1 MKRPF
6 EPRLIALL
14 LAAMMALSTP
24 VNASSAC
31 VPGSPEKDATVG
43 LVMQEEPQEPAP
55 EEPAPEEPAPEEPA
69 PEEPAP
75 EEPAPEEPAPEE
87 PAPEEPAPEEPA
99 PEEPAPE
106 EPAPE
111 EPAPEEPAPEEP
123 EPEEPAPRPVSEW
136 TDEEIIEAYHIPD
149 SWARAALIFAVRN
162 GLMVG
167 RGDEGLCPEGT
178 ATRAEMATMM
188 VRFLAC
194 TAQADLSSFRDMD
207 STAWYYGFFSRAV
220 ALNLFAGT
228 GSDTMEPNGLVTRE
242 QAFTVLAK
250 AFGIACKGCG
260 NIYKFRDWPN
270 VSAWA
275 APKLS
280 ALIGAGLVAGYDGL
294 ISPKDN
300 ITRQELAQLFYRL
313 LSGFG
318 TELPD
323 SFGSGCY
330 VLSADGIPA
339 GAVIDGDLMLIN
351 NVYQIHLDGVTVN
364 GKLILQGASKVNV
377 TMNNCRIRELV
388 SCRSCALTVNGGVE
402 TVTALA
408 RTEIFDHVDRA
419 EVYSMFIVHDDASV
433 GTVNVNIDGAAVP
446 MDGTADTVNV
456 YGKDC
461 KIGGKGS
468 IGQLNVYG
476 DGLSLWCDVGSKH
489 EQIAPRLSN
498 AVAVRTDSGAASAQ
512 SPRLTLGLRLTG
524 LPAGPRGGSLT
535 WYVNGKQVSYETR
548 MLSEGMTSSVPVDFS
563 AEIAAGKR
571 EAAVRFVLDS
581 EGESFVYQGKVDL
594 SDWIRDE
601 AATIR
606 TQAIQAELK
615 YATLLYSDYDIYAR
629 TFSGALWTV
638 PAGTVVTILKTSNNT
653 GARVRLPD
661 GTVGWLGYYSL
672 SIYAGDYY
680 TTSDYSREAKEY
692 YVNTV
697 RGYSSQTGYLIWISL
712 YTQKVNVFQ
721 GSKGNWKL
729 TYCFP
734 CATGRNE
741 CPTPVESTTV
751 LYRTPAWYYSNFY
764 VHHVTVFDES
774 RGFHS
779 IRIAY
784 DGSIYDGSVGRP
796 ASAGCVRMLENDSIW
811 IYDNIPVDT
820 AVEIY

>member
-43 LVMQEEPQEPAP
+43 LVMQEEPQ
-55 EEPAPEEPAPEEPA
+55 
-69 PEEPAP
+69 
-75 EEPAPEEPAPEE
+75 EPAPEEPAPEE

-535 WYVNGKQVSYETR
+535 WYVNGKQPVKD
-548 MLSEGMTSSVPVDFS
+548 GIAQVPERGHDQLRPGGLFRGDCRRQ
-563 AEIAAGKR
+563 AG
-571 EAAVRFVLDS
+571 
-581 EGESFVYQGKVDL
+581 G
-594 SDWIRDE
+594 
-601 AATIR
+601 
-606 TQAIQAELK
+606 
-615 YATLLYSDYDIYAR
+615 
-629 TFSGALWTV
+629 
-638 PAGTVVTILKTSNNT
+638 
-653 GARVRLPD
+653 
-661 GTVGWLGYYSL
+661 
-672 SIYAGDYY
+672 
-680 TTSDYSREAKEY
+680 
-692 YVNTV
+692 
-697 RGYSSQTGYLIWISL
+697 
-712 YTQKVNVFQ
+712 
-721 GSKGNWKL
+721 
-729 TYCFP
+729 
-734 CATGRNE
+734 
-741 CPTPVESTTV
+741 
-751 LYRTPAWYYSNFY
+751 
-764 VHHVTVFDES
+764 
-774 RGFHS
+774 
-779 IRIAY
+779 
-784 DGSIYDGSVGRP
+784 GRP
-796 ASAGCVRMLENDSIW
+796 VRPGLRRGELCLSGQGGSLRLDPRRGG
-811 IYDNIPVDT
+811 YDPYPGHPGGT
-820 AVEIY
+820 EIRYAPLQRL